1 MMPDVNIDARFSKSR
16 AVLRNATQS
25 ELVNTVRLY
34 SLLVSLYLSVSST
47 LCIKFRQSEFDDHG
61 SSEAEE
67 SSLSNVTSSVPLSKA
82 VWLELC
88 TLIRSLSDKF
98 SAGDP
103 SMVSLLDCCV
113 IRNKFF
119 R

>member
-1 MMPDVNIDARFSKSR
+1 MMPDVNIDARFSNSR

-25 ELVNTVRLY
+25 ALVKTVRLY
-34 SLLVSLYLSVSST
+34 NRLVSLYLSVSSI
-47 LCIKFRQSEFDDHG
+47 LYIKFCQRGFDDHE
-61 SSEAEE
+61 SSEADEASLFTVL
-67 SSLSNVTSSVPLSKA
+67 SSAPLTIE

-88 TLIRSLSDKF
+88 ILSDKF

-103 SMVSLLDCCV
+103 SMVSLLDCR
-113 IRNKFF
+113 IIINEFF